1 MMGAASGRPGVC
13 VLFLC
18 CVLLVVAVGRA
29 AADTVEYCNEVR
41 ALAAEG
47 VADRPDVLYELA
59 LCSHWPMP
67 PGPDGRRRADESLI
81 AGLEETLA
89 LAPDYEPAL
98 DFMVHKVRTI
108 GYGHGVDADAL
119 AGYATTLYGITG
131 GLDAAEAVYEAAL
144 DGGDSG
150 SAEAIRARVQ
160 RNLGLDALE
169 YGPQRRQDSLALAC
183 SDGLFRLGIEGF
195 CLSALETLAATAAD
209 NGETIPPDVLAHVG
223 DAFRL
228 LRFQALLAGSKEHNE
243 RELLGDRLVGV
254 REMKQGARLWSIL
267 DGYPE
272 PLRSPEH
279 YRAHA
284 AGAPSWGERIKALRR
299 AVGIDGGNLKA
310 RCELAHGLEVTG
322 SLDEARTLYADLGSA
337 DDQPCEAEAAL
348 REIEHAKTHGVLRL
362 KQVHLDDPLTQP
374 F

>member
-119 AGYATTLYGITG
+119 AEYATTLYGITG
-131 GLDAAEAVYEAAL
+131 GLGAAEAVYEAAM
-144 DGGDSG
+144 DGSDPER
-150 SAEAIRARVQ
+150 AEAIRARV
-160 RNLGLDALE
+160 RRDLGLETLD
-169 YGPQRRQDSLALAC
+169 YGPQRRQDSLAIAC
-183 SDGLFRLGIEGF
+183 SDGLFRLGLEDF

-209 NGETIPPDVLAHVG
+209 NGEIVPNDVLGHVG

-228 LRFQALLAGSKEHNE
+228 LRFQALLAGSKEHRE

-254 REMKQGARLWSIL
+254 REMKQGDRLRSIL
-267 DGYPE
+267 DAYPE
-272 PLRSPEH
+272 PLRSSEH
-279 YRAHA
+279 YRAYA
-284 AGAPSWGERIKALRR
+284 AGAPSWEKRIEALRR

-310 RCELAHGLEVTG
+310 RCELAHALEVTG

-337 DDQPCEAEAAL
+337 EDQPCEAEAAL

-362 KQVHLDDPLTQP
+362 KRVRLDDPLTQP